1 MMNQT
6 RLSATW
12 ISATLLTWAMAATP
26 SDAGA
31 ILYNT
36 TNLGTGFY
44 TLQTNTDGSDYG
56 LTPASGGV
64 TYAFDKSPTTTVGG
78 YTSSPYDN
86 QSGGVGSYQYLNL
99 QSGTHRVGYDDTFFS
114 EAPASF
120 SRPPGGSLEIYHPSF
135 ESPTN
140 GWYLPS
146 KVMPVVEDLNSQGQ
160 AVGLSLLPNVT
171 TTALGGGVNN
181 TYAAFSAVNGQGH
194 GGNAAIV
201 DNLNNY
207 IASIPGVS
215 LTAALDID
223 DLGRIIANGS
233 DGNAYLLTPVALGG
247 VETVPEPT
255 TLATWGLLGFFCGV
269 RALRRRRSK
278 ASS

>member
-1 MMNQT
+1 MR
-6 RLSATW
+6 RLL
-12 ISATLLTWAMAATP
+12 ILLHAIPLLALPIVGSRA
-26 SDAGA
+26 DASS

-44 TLQTNTDGSDYG
+44 TLQTNPNGSDYG

-64 TYAFDKSPTTTVGG
+64 TYAFDKSPTTNSVGS
-78 YTSSPYDN
+78 YTTSPYDN
-86 QSGGVGSYQYLNL
+86 QSGGVGSHQYLNL
-99 QSGTHRVGYDDTFFS
+99 QNGTHRVGYDDTFFS

-146 KVMPVVEDLNSQGQ
+146 RLVPVVEDLNSQGQ
-160 AVGLSLLPNVT
+160 AVGLSLLPNAA
-171 TTALGGGVNN
+171 TTALGGGANN

-215 LTAALDID
+215 LISAITID
-223 DLGRIIANGS
+223 DLGRIVAGGS

-255 TLATWGLLGFFCGV
+255 TLATLGSLVAMLCYRAARCG
-269 RALRRRRSK
+269 RLRK
-278 ASS
+278 AIL